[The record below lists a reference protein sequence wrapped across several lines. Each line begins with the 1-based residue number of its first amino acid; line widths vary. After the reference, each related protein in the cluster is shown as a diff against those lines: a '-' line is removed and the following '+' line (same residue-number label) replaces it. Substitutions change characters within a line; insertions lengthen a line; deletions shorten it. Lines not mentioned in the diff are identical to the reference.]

1 MQFLITFLA
10 GYLLGSIPFGF
21 LIVHLNGKGDIRE
34 IGSGNIG
41 ATNVLRTGNKNIA
54 LITLFLDGL
63 KAAMALLIFEYFY
76 GVNLGLIAGAAAL
89 IGHCY
94 PIWLKFRGGKGVA
107 TFFGFLLA
115 SSWVIA
121 AITGSVWFVVAMIS
135 RMSSLAAIL
144 AAILTPLIA
153 FSFNES
159 KLAVVSSILAVI
171 IVFRHSENI
180 IRIVKGT
187 ESKFGK

>member
-63 KAAMALLIFEYFY
+63 KAAIALLIFEYFY

-121 AITGSVWFVVAMIS
+121 AITGSVWFVVALIS

>member
-41 ATNVLRTGNKNIA
+41 ATNVLRTGNINIA

-63 KAAMALLIFEYFY
+63 KAAIALLIFEYFY

-153 FSFNES
+153 FSFNDS
-159 KLAVVSSILAVI
+159 KLALVSSILAVI

>member
-135 RMSSLAAIL
+135 RMSSLAAIF
-144 AAILTPLIA
+144 AVILTPLIA
-153 FSFNES
+153 FSFNDS
-159 KLAVVSSILAVI
+159 KLALVSSILAVI

>member
-10 GYLLGSIPFGF
+10 GYLFGSIPFGF

-144 AAILTPLIA
+144 AVILTPLIA
-153 FSFNES
+153 FSFNDS
-159 KLAVVSSILAVI
+159 KLALVSSILAVI